1 MNPSDPILLI
11 GLAIVSALYSSVGH
25 GGATGYL
32 ALLTFSTLATKE
44 ASVLAL
50 GMNLVVSSIAFFA
63 FQRAKHFDW
72 QLTWP
77 FLAGSIPFAFIG
89 GKLKLPGNSHE
100 PILAAV
106 LVLAAIV
113 LLFRPASSQT
123 ETKSPNLMLS
133 IGIGA
138 GIGLLS
144 GIVGIGG
151 GVFLSPIV
159 LLAGFADAKKTA
171 SLAALFIFANSLSG
185 LAARDPSSL
194 KLIGEHWELLAV
206 GAIGALAGS
215 YLGAFRIPN
224 VGLRRLLGLVLL
236 VAVAKIFFG

>member
-1 MNPSDPILLI
+1 MNPSDPVLLT

-50 GMNLVVSSIAFFA
+50 ATNLVVSSIAFFA

-89 GKLKLPGNSHE
+89 GKMKLPGNAHE
-100 PILAAV
+100 PILAVVLAGAA
-106 LVLAAIV
+106 LVL
-113 LLFRPASSQT
+113 LLRPAAAQL
-123 ETKSPNLMLS
+123 ETKSPSLLLS

-138 GIGLLS
+138 VIGLLS

-185 LAARDPSSL
+185 LAARDPASL
-194 KLIGEHWELLAV
+194 SPIGEHWELLAI

-215 YLGAFRIPN
+215 FLGAFQIPN
-224 VGLRRLLGLVLL
+224 VGLRRLLGLVLI
-236 VAVAKIFFG
+236 VAVVKIFFL